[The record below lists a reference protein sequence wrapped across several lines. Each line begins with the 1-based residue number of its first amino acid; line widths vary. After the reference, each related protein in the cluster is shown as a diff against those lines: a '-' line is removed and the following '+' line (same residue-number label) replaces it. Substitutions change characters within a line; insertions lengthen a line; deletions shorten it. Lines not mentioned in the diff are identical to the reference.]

1 MVCSS
6 VVVPAD
12 TPQDETGLP
21 PCDMGAP
28 HVPGRYRQASSG
40 SGWPTAPPGS
50 PIGVVTSRSEHDPA
64 VCAALLPR
72 DPAAREVLRQIASHR
87 ETAALLDARARR
99 SIQPAQGR
107 QLANRAAH

>member
-6 VVVPAD
+6 VVVRAD
-12 TPQDETGLP
+12 TPETRQ
-21 PCDMGAP
+21 PCPRVTCGGPRRGAG
-28 HVPGRYRQASSG
+28 PGDAE
-40 SGWPTAPPGS
+40 WPTSPPG
-50 PIGVVTSRSEHDPA
+50 PTIGDVTSRSEHDPA
-64 VCAALLPR
+64 VSAALLPR

-107 QLANRAAH
+107 QLANRA